1 MRIIDAS
8 NEGPIHPVRLE
19 AILIK
24 AFPELVGLP
33 HDLTVIPQSHCHDLV
48 FRLRECAFKLF
59 AKPVSPFDGER
70 LHGGDP
76 RARCLWCGVF
86 HTSDK
91 VERGRRCGK
100 YYFQLLFI

>member
-1 MRIIDAS
+1 
-8 NEGPIHPVRLE
+8 
-19 AILIK
+19 
-24 AFPELVGLP
+24 
-33 HDLTVIPQSHCHDLV
+33 
-48 FRLRECAFKLF
+48 
-59 AKPVSPFDGER
+59 